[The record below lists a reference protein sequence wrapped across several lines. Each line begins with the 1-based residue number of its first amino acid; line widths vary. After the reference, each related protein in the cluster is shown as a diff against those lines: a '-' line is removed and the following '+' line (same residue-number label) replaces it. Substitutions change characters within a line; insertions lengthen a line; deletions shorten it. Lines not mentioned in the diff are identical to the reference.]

1 MAESR
6 EVRNREAPCGSR
18 ATRAEARQTSE
29 CVRLEEARVFL
40 ARACGRS
47 KIGRCV

>member
-1 MAESR
+1 MARVER
-6 EVRNREAPCGSR
+6 REARVEYGSR

-29 CVRLEEARVFL
+29 CVRLEETRVFL